1 MSLIDRTKYTFGK
14 SLDQLTTE
22 MLIWRGDNT
31 IFNCINLIAV
41 LCVEILFPSS
51 AENGTISLLD
61 EVLRSF
67 YFDNVEEVKK
77 AIPGSDVSG
86 VHAYGEGLHISLEMG
101 QNIPK
106 LFYYVA
112 LLLRI
117 VAKKY
122 QRLQEPVRAKNAAVT
137 AALYIQACT
146 DLLDQRKEIAIAQ
159 LNVSLPI
166 LLFDQGP
173 VPDKYDKY
181 VFNIDAAV
189 EREFELTERNIERLR
204 YKIKTLIAELSEN
217 EEGKK

>member
-1 MSLIDRTKYTFGK
+1 MNLIYSTKCMFGESLNA
-14 SLDQLTTE
+14 LTE
-22 MLIWRGDNT
+22 SRFRLERGTT
-31 IFNCINLIAV
+31 IFNCIDLIAV

-51 AENGTISLLD
+51 AENDTISLLD

-67 YFDNVEEVKK
+67 YFDNVEDIKK

-86 VHAYGEGLHISLEMG
+86 VCAHGEGLHIRLEMG

-106 LFYYVA
+106 LLYYVA
-112 LLLRI
+112 VLLRI

-122 QRLQEPVRAKNAAVT
+122 QRLQEPARAKKAAVT

-146 DLLDQRKEIAIAQ
+146 DLLDQRKETAIAQ
-159 LNVSLPI
+159 LNVSLPT

-173 VPDKYDKY
+173 VPDKYDNF

-189 EREFELTERNIERLR
+189 EREFELTERNIERMGR
-204 YKIKTLIAELSEN
+204 KIKTLIAELSEN